1 MHTDWTKV
9 DTKRHELK
17 KHLTSYLGIIKYRP
31 LHTLETSRV
40 DAMAEANAGKQVR
53 ETKKTEPAPKLSNQ
67 ICKMKNKSV
76 VKTMIRIQEFN

>member
-1 MHTDWTKV
+1 
-9 DTKRHELK
+9 
-17 KHLTSYLGIIKYRP
+17 
-31 LHTLETSRV
+31 
-40 DAMAEANAGKQVR
+40 MAEANAGKQVR